1 MSQNPQTPNGP
12 FVLTRRR
19 VIGTGA
25 ASVTLLVHELA
36 LAFKPPVARLPG
48 ARPPPQGIPT
58 QPEAPPGA
66 PDWSGGPGKARFR
79 IDGLAKVTG
88 QKIYARDFRAVDMPG
103 WPKTERMAM
112 ILRATTPG
120 LAFAGLNLA
129 RLAEVDALPLLT
141 ITQTPLPGFTGPQRD
156 LQSLKLNLPFSTQ
169 GANGVQQLLVPV
181 GTQPQF
187 YGQPVAVLV
196 FADGNVYRR
205 AKRALQFQPGVV
217 LTGPASAAAPAPAAT
232 PTPAPANACPAPP
245 PPPYTAY
252 APVNYLTRYEA
263 PGVAP
268 FSQVQV
274 GAESNPH
281 QPDCPTQ
288 PYNST
293 AKALRERIDA
303 TLATAGPGVLQLGGT
318 YSTQVLDPMFM
329 EPEAGLAWLDTR
341 DEGRLHLVLGT
352 QATNGDMAD
361 SLQMFACPKDQPDCD
376 VKDPTRPR
384 VKTVVLNSC
393 YPGGGFGGRD
403 VSTFPPLLAVT
414 AALADGPVRIA
425 QDRYEQFQGGLKQL
439 ASRITQRI
447 AVDAKTGQF
456 IAFGSQ
462 QVLPSGGQ
470 NNYSQFVAMLAAYCG
485 LSGYDIKQAY
495 VDAIAQPSTG
505 VVAGS
510 MRGFGG
516 PQASFAV
523 ETLVDEV
530 AVALKRDPIELRE
543 SNALRQFDRT
553 ITGAPLTQPMTL
565 REICRRARAHPLWR
579 EREAIKLRKAREGI
593 RYGVGFALANQ
604 AYGTGK
610 DGVMAEVSLAPD
622 GRLTVRTNCVDMGNG
637 SATTLALATAGWL
650 GHNAHDIAMGDVAGF
665 NALDLN
671 SDPGGN
677 WSQPNWTASFAMSSS
692 ACLTAFHQ
700 VHVAEQAARVLFQAG
715 LLPAAA
721 ALWGVPL
728 AQLQGKTRWDAGR
741 LVVPG
746 LAPVPLAV
754 LARKVHDARLTTG
767 AMVHGLYEGAW
778 VSATYAVPA
787 GPALL
792 LPIDGLSVR
801 AGGQA
806 AYQSIV
812 RQDVIPPNPEA
823 GLYGRSL
830 YAPSGVLVAVEID
843 GRSFEP
849 RVVAVELMVDAG
861 KVLQPDLLVG
871 QAQGGV
877 AMGIGYALLENL
889 PLEAGGA
896 GDGRWNL
903 DRYHVALS
911 SDVPLGRLNITTLPS
926 DETTAK
932 GIAEAVLC
940 PIAPAIGNAIAAATG
955 KRFRSLPITAGDIRG
970 ALS

>member
-1 MSQNPQTPNGP
+1 MSQNTNGL
-12 FVLTRRR
+12 FQLTRRR
-19 VIGTGA
+19 VIGSGA
-25 ASVTLLVHELA
+25 AAVTLLVHDLA
-36 LAFKPPVARLPG
+36 LAVKPPTPRLPG
-48 ARPPPQGIPT
+48 ARPQPQGSPT
-58 QPEAPPGA
+58 QPFIGNKAPPGA

-88 QKIYARDFRAVDMPG
+88 QKIYARDFRAADMPG
-103 WPKTERMAM
+103 WPTSPPERMAM
-112 ILRATTPG
+112 ILRATQPG
-120 LAFAGLNLA
+120 RIFTGLDLAALAG
-129 RLAEVDALPLLT
+129 VDAQPLT
-141 ITQTPLPGFTGPQRD
+141 VITQTPGTPLGSYTGPQRD
-156 LQSLKLNLPFSTQ
+156 LASLNLQLPFSSA
-169 GANGVQQLLVPV
+169 GADGVSQLLVPV
-181 GTQPQF
+181 GSAPQF
-187 YGQPVAVLV
+187 YGQPVAILI
-196 FADGNVYRR
+196 FADGNAYRR

-217 LTGPASAAAPAPAAT
+217 QAGGLPPAPKQPWAL
-232 PTPAPANACPAPP
+232 
-245 PPPYTAY
+245 AY
-252 APVNYLTRYEA
+252 SPVNYLTRYDGE
-263 PGVAP
+263 GVAKP

-274 GAESNPH
+274 GYESNPY
-281 QPDCPTQ
+281 QPDSTSQ

-293 AKALRERIDA
+293 ARELRQRIDA
-303 TLATAGPGVLQLGGT
+303 TLQTQSAGWMQLGGT

-329 EPEAGLAWLDTR
+329 EPEAGLAWLDRT
-341 DEGRLHLVLGT
+341 GTGTLHLVLGT
-352 QATNGDMAD
+352 QATNGDAGD
-361 SLQMFACPKDQPDCD
+361 SLALFSKDCPVQ
-376 VKDPTRPR
+376 VGTI
-384 VKTVVLNSC
+384 VLNSC

-439 ASRITQRI
+439 ASHITQRI

-456 IAFGSQ
+456 LAFGSQ

-530 AVALKRDPIELRE
+530 AVALKRDPIALRE
-543 SNALRQFDRT
+543 ANALREGDRT
-553 ITGAPLTQPMTL
+553 ITGAPLQQPMRL
-565 REICRRARAHPLWR
+565 REICRLARGHALWR
-579 EREAIKLRKAREGI
+579 DREAVKARKAREGI

-610 DGVMAEVSLAPD
+610 DGVMAEVALAPD

-637 SATTLALATAGWL
+637 SATTLAISTAGWL
-650 GHNAHDIAMGDVAGF
+650 GRNAHDVVMGDVGSF
-665 NALDLN
+665 NALGLH
-671 SDPGGN
+671 STSGGN
-677 WSQPNWTASFAMSSS
+677 WSDPRWTASFSMSSS

-700 VHVAEQAARVLFQAG
+700 VHVTEQASRVLFEAG

-721 ALWGVPL
+721 AIWGVPL
-728 AQLQGKTRWDAGR
+728 AQVQGKTTWQAGR
-741 LVVPG
+741 LTAPG
-746 LAPVPLAV
+746 LAPLPMAALA
-754 LARKVHDARLTTG
+754 AKVQQAGLTTA
-767 AMVHGLYEGAW
+767 AMVHGLYEAAW
-778 VSATYAVPA
+778 VSATYAVPT
-787 GPALL
+787 GSVLK
-792 LPIDGLSVR
+792 LPVDGLSLR
-801 AGGQA
+801 AGGA
-806 AYQSIV
+806 STWTSV
-812 RQDVIPPNPEA
+812 LRQDVVPPRPEA

-830 YAPSGVLVAVEID
+830 YAPSGVLVAVEI
-843 GRSFEP
+843 GPKSFEP
-849 RVVAVELMVDAG
+849 RVVAVELWVDAG
-861 KVLQPDLLVG
+861 KVLQPDLLLG

-911 SDVPLGRLNITTLPS
+911 GDVPLGRLNITTLPT
-926 DETTAK
+926 DEPTAK

-940 PIAPAIGNAIAAATG
+940 PIAPAIGNAIAHATG
-955 KRFRSLPITAGDIRG
+955 KRFRSLPITAADIGR
-970 ALS
+970 ALA

>member
-1 MSQNPQTPNGP
+1 MSTTPNGP
-12 FVLTRRR
+12 FQLTRRR

-25 ASVTLLVHELA
+25 AAVTLLVHDLA
-36 LAFKPPVARLPG
+36 LAFKPPTPRLPG
-48 ARPPPQGIPT
+48 VRSQPEGMPT
-58 QPEAPPGA
+58 QPLLGSKALASG

-88 QKIYARDFRAVDMPG
+88 QKIYARDFRAADIPG
-103 WPKTERMAM
+103 WPQTERMAM
-112 ILRATTPG
+112 ILRATNPR
-120 LAFAGLNLA
+120 LIFAGLDLSALA
-129 RLAEVDALPLLT
+129 GADAQPLMV
-141 ITQTPLPGFTGPQRD
+141 ITQTPLGNYTGPQRD
-156 LQSLKLNLPFSTQ
+156 LASLNLTLPFSSA
-169 GANGVQQLLVPV
+169 GANGVSQLLVPV
-181 GTQPQF
+181 GQAPQF
-187 YGQPVAVLV
+187 YGQPVAILI
-196 FADGNVYRR
+196 FADSNAYRR

-217 LTGPASAAAPAPAAT
+217 QTGSL
-232 PTPAPANACPAPP
+232 PP
-245 PPPYTAY
+245 PPKQPWAQAY
-252 APVNYLTRYEA
+252 SPVTTLTRFDA
-263 PGVAP
+263 DGAKP

-274 GAESNPH
+274 GYESNPY
-281 QPDCPTQ
+281 QPDSSSQ

-293 AKALRERIDA
+293 ARELRGRIDA
-303 TLATAGPGVLQLGGT
+303 ALQAPAPHVLQLGGT

-329 EPEAGLAWLDTR
+329 EPEAGLAWLDRT
-341 DEGRLHLVLGT
+341 GTGTLNLVLGT
-352 QATNGDMAD
+352 QATNGDAGD
-361 SLQMFACPKDQPDCD
+361 SLALFGDPCPIS
-376 VKDPTRPR
+376 
-384 VKTVVLNSC
+384 VKTIVLNSC

-439 ASRITQRI
+439 ASNITQRI
-447 AVDAKTGQF
+447 AVDARTGRF
-456 IAFGSQ
+456 LAFGSQ

-485 LSGYDIKQAY
+485 LSGYDIGQAY

-543 SNALRQFDRT
+543 VNALREGNRT
-553 ITGAPLTQPMTL
+553 ITGAPLEQPMRL
-565 REICRRARAHPLWR
+565 HEICRRARSHALWR
-579 EREAIKLRKAREGI
+579 DREAVKARKAREGV

-610 DGVMAEVSLAPD
+610 DGVMAEAALSPE

-637 SATTLALATAGWL
+637 SATTLAISTAGWL
-650 GHNAHDIAMGDVAGF
+650 GRNAHDVVMGDVGSF
-665 NALDLN
+665 NALDLH
-671 SDPGGN
+671 SDSKGSWADPR
-677 WSQPNWTASFAMSSS
+677 WTASFAMSSS

-700 VHVAEQAARVLFQAG
+700 VHVTEQASRVLFEAG

-721 ALWGVPL
+721 LIWKVPL
-728 AQLQGKTRWDAGR
+728 AQLQGKTRWESGH
-741 LVVPG
+741 LVAPG
-746 LAPVPLAV
+746 LKALPLAA
-754 LARKVHDARLTTG
+754 LAAKAHQAGLTTA
-767 AMVHGLYEGAW
+767 AMVHGLYEAAW

-787 GPALL
+787 GPPLQ
-792 LPIDGLSVR
+792 LPIDGLSLR
-801 AGGQA
+801 AGGT
-806 AYQSIV
+806 STWTPV
-812 RQDVIPPNPEA
+812 LRQNVVPPKPEA

-830 YAPSGVLVAVEID
+830 YAPSGVLVAVEIAPK
-843 GRSFEP
+843 SFEP

-861 KVLQPDLLVG
+861 KVLQPDLLLG

-911 SDVPLGRLNITTLPS
+911 SDVPLERLNITVLPS
-926 DETTAK
+926 DEPTAK

-940 PIAPAIGNAIAAATG
+940 PIAPAIGNAIAHATG
-955 KRFRSLPITAGDIRG
+955 KRFRSLPIMAADIGR

>member
-1 MSQNPQTPNGP
+1 MSDNSTTTPNGP
-12 FVLTRRR
+12 FRLTRRR
-19 VIGTGA
+19 VIGAGA
-25 ASVTLLVHELA
+25 GAVTLLVHELA
-36 LAFKPPVARLPG
+36 LALKPAALKTLG
-48 ARPPPQGIPT
+48 ARP
-58 QPEAPPGA
+58 QPVDTPVQPHAPPGA

-103 WPKTERMAM
+103 WPRTERMAM
-112 ILRATTPG
+112 ILRATQPG
-120 LAFAGLNLA
+120 LAFAGLDLA
-129 RLAEVDALPLLT
+129 RLAGVDAVPLLT
-141 ITQTPLPGFTGPQRD
+141 ITQTPLAAGFPWPQRD
-156 LQSLKLNLPFSTQ
+156 LASLNLQLPFSSE
-169 GANGVQQLLVPV
+169 GADGVKQLLVPV
-181 GTQPQF
+181 GSAPQF
-187 YGQPVAVLV
+187 YGQPVAILI
-196 FADGNVYRR
+196 FADSNACRR

-217 LTGPASAAAPAPAAT
+217 QAGGLAAPPAQ
-232 PTPAPANACPAPP
+232 PWV
-245 PPPYTAY
+245 TAY
-252 APVNYLTRYEA
+252 SPVNYLTRYDA

-274 GAESNPH
+274 GCASDPY
-281 QPDCPTQ
+281 QPDSKGQ

-293 AKALRERIDA
+293 ARRLRRRIDA
-303 TLATAGPGVLQLGGT
+303 TLQAPNPAVLQVGGT
-318 YSTQVLDPMFM
+318 YTTQVLDPMFM
-329 EPEAGLAWLDTR
+329 EPEAGLAWLDRSGT
-341 DEGRLHLVLGT
+341 GALSLVLGT
-352 QATNGDMAD
+352 QATNGDASD
-361 SLQMFACPKDQPDCD
+361 SWTMFSKDCPIQ
-376 VKDPTRPR
+376 

-439 ASRITQRI
+439 ASNITQRI
-447 AVDAKTGQF
+447 AVDVKTGRF
-456 IAFGSQ
+456 LAFGSQ

-530 AVALKRDPIELRE
+530 AVALRRDPIELRE
-543 SNALRQFDRT
+543 INALREGDRT
-553 ITGAPLTQPMTL
+553 ITGAPLTQQMRL
-565 REICRRARAHPLWR
+565 REICGRSREHVLWR
-579 EREAIKLRKAREGI
+579 DREAVQRRKAREGI

-610 DGVMAEVSLAPD
+610 DGVMAEVALAPD

-637 SATTLALATAGWL
+637 SATTLALSTAAWL
-650 GHNAHDIAMGDVAGF
+650 GHNAHDIVMGDVGSF
-665 NALDLN
+665 NALDV
-671 SDPGGN
+671 STYRGGD
-677 WSQPNWTASFAMSSS
+677 WSKPDWTASFAMSSS

-700 VHVAEQAARVLFQAG
+700 VHVAEQASRVLFEAG

-721 ALWGVPL
+721 AIWGVPL
-728 AQLQGKTRWDAGR
+728 AQVQGQTRWEKGHLTAPR
-741 LVVPG
+741 
-746 LAPVPLAV
+746 LAPLPLAA
-754 LARKVHDARLTTG
+754 LAAKVYQAGLTSG
-767 AMVHGLYEGAW
+767 AMVHGLYEGSW
-778 VSATYAVPA
+778 VAGTYAVPA
-787 GPALL
+787 VPPLQ
-792 LPIDGLSVR
+792 LPIDGLSLR
-801 AGGQA
+801 AAGQPTWTA
-806 AYQSIV
+806 V
-812 RQDVIPPNPEA
+812 LRQDVIPPKPEA
-823 GLYGRSL
+823 ALYGRSL
-830 YAPSGVLVAVEID
+830 YAPSGVLVAVEI
-843 GRSFEP
+843 GPKSYEP
-849 RVVAVELMVDAG
+849 RVVDVQLMVDAG
-861 KVLQPDLLVG
+861 KVLQPDLLLG
-871 QAQGGV
+871 QAQGGI
-877 AMGIGYALLENL
+877 AMGIGYALLEDL

-911 SDVPLGRLNITTLPS
+911 GDVPLGRLGITTLPT
-926 DETTAK
+926 DEPTAK

-940 PIAPAIGNAIAAATG
+940 PVAPAIGNAIAHATG
-955 KRFRSLPITAGDIRG
+955 KRFRSLPITAADIEK

>member
-1 MSQNPQTPNGP
+1 MSKNPQANGP
-12 FVLTRRR
+12 FQLTRRR
-19 VIGTGA
+19 IIGSGA
-25 ASVTLLVHELA
+25 AAVTLLVHELA
-36 LAFKPPVARLPG
+36 LARKPG
-48 ARPPPQGIPT
+48 APKLLGALPQPEGTPT
-58 QPEAPPGA
+58 QPHTPPGA

-88 QKIYARDFRAVDMPG
+88 QKVYARDFRAVDMPG
-103 WPKTERMAM
+103 WPPAERMAM
-112 ILRATTPG
+112 ILRATQPG
-120 LAFAGLNLA
+120 LVFTGLDLS
-129 RLAEVDALPLLT
+129 RLAAADAVPLLT
-141 ITQTPLPGFTGPQRD
+141 ITQAPLTGFPWPQRD
-156 LQSLKLNLPFSTQ
+156 LASLNLSLPFSSE
-169 GANGVQQLLVPV
+169 GADGIKQLLVPV
-181 GTQPQF
+181 GSAPQF
-187 YGQPVAVLV
+187 YGQPVAIVV
-196 FADGNVYRR
+196 FADSNAYRR
-205 AKRALQFQPGVV
+205 AKRALQFEPGVV
-217 LTGPASAAAPAPAAT
+217 QTGA
-232 PTPAPANACPAPP
+232 APP
-245 PPPYTAY
+245 PPSASAAKAY
-252 APVNYLTRYEA
+252 SPVNYLTRYEA
-263 PGVAP
+263 AGVAP

-274 GAESNPH
+274 GSESNPFA
-281 QPDCPTQ
+281 PDSASQ

-293 AKALRERIDA
+293 AKALRGRIDA
-303 TLATAGPGVLQLGGT
+303 LLQAPDPAVLRLKGS

-329 EPEAGLAWLDTR
+329 EPEAGLAWLDRAGT
-341 DEGRLHLVLGT
+341 GTLSLVLGT
-352 QATNGDMAD
+352 QATNGDAGD
-361 SLQMFACPKDQPDCD
+361 SLAMFGTGCPIS
-376 VKDPTRPR
+376 

-414 AALADGPVRIA
+414 AALVNGPVRIA

-439 ASRITQRI
+439 ASHITQRI

-456 IAFGSQ
+456 LAFGSQ
-462 QVLPSGGQ
+462 QVLPAGGQ

-530 AVALKRDPIELRE
+530 AVALQRDPIALRE
-543 SNALRQFDRT
+543 INALRQFDRT
-553 ITGAPLTQPMTL
+553 ITGAPLTQDLTL
-565 REICRRARAHPLWR
+565 REICRRAREHPLWR
-579 EREAIKLRKAREGI
+579 EREAVKARKAREGI

-610 DGVMAEVSLAPD
+610 DGVMAEVALAPD
-622 GRLTVRTNCVDMGNG
+622 GRLTVRSNCVDMGNG
-637 SATTLALATAGWL
+637 SATTLAISTADWL
-650 GHNAHDIAMGDVAGF
+650 GHNAHDIVLGDVGSF
-665 NALDLN
+665 NALAV
-671 SDPGGN
+671 STYPGGD
-677 WSQPNWTASFAMSSS
+677 WSKPDWTASFAMSSS

-700 VHVAEQAARVLFQAG
+700 VHVTGQASRVLFEAG

-728 AQLQGKTRWDAGR
+728 AQVQGKTRWDAGR
-741 LVVPG
+741 LAAPG
-746 LAPVPLAV
+746 LAPLPLAA
-754 LARKVHDARLTTG
+754 LAAKVHQQGLTAA

-778 VSATYAVPA
+778 VSASYALPA
-787 GPALL
+787 GAPLL
-792 LPIDGLSVR
+792 LPVDGLSLR
-801 AGGQA
+801 AAGQSVWKA
-806 AYQSIV
+806 VA
-812 RQDVIPPNPEA
+812 RQDVIAPNPEA
-823 GLYGRSL
+823 ALYGRSL
-830 YAPSGVLVAVEID
+830 YAPSGVLVAVEIA
-843 GRSFEP
+843 RESFEP

-861 KVLQPDLLVG
+861 KVLQRDLLVG

-903 DRYHVALS
+903 DRYQVALS
-911 SDVPLGRLNITTLPS
+911 ADVPLGRLGITTLPS
-926 DETTAK
+926 DEATAK

-940 PIAPAIGNAIAAATG
+940 PIAPAIGNAIAHATG
-955 KRFRSLPITAGDIRG
+955 RRFRSLPITAREIGR

>member
-1 MSQNPQTPNGP
+1 MSESTNGP
-12 FVLTRRR
+12 FQLTRRR
-19 VIGTGA
+19 IIGSGA
-25 ASVTLLVHELA
+25 AAVTLLVHELA
-36 LAFKPPVARLPG
+36 LAARPSAARLPG
-48 ARPPPQGIPT
+48 ARP
-58 QPEAPPGA
+58 QPEGSPVQPHSPPGA

-103 WPKTERMAM
+103 WPATERMAM
-112 ILRATTPG
+112 ILRATNPG
-120 LAFAGLNLA
+120 RVFTGLDLGALAG
-129 RLAEVDALPLLT
+129 VDAVPLLT
-141 ITQTPLPGFTGPQRD
+141 ITQAPLTGFTWPQRD
-156 LQSLKLNLPFSTQ
+156 LASLNLSLPFSSA
-169 GANGVQQLLVPV
+169 GADGVYQLLVPV
-181 GTQPQF
+181 GTAPQF
-187 YGQPVAVLV
+187 YGQPVAILV
-196 FADGNVYRR
+196 FADSNAYRR

-217 LTGPASAAAPAPAAT
+217 QTGGL
-232 PTPAPANACPAPP
+232 PP
-245 PPPYTAY
+245 PPKQPWVMAY
-252 APVNYLTRYEA
+252 SPVNYLTRYDV

-274 GAESNPH
+274 GYASDPY
-281 QPDCPTQ
+281 QPDSANQ
-288 PYNST
+288 PVNSQ
-293 AKALRERIDA
+293 ARALRQRINDA
-303 TLATAGPGVLQLGGT
+303 LQATDPQVLQMGGS

-329 EPEAGLAWLDTR
+329 EPEAGLAWLDRSGAGT
-341 DEGRLHLVLGT
+341 LNLVLGT
-352 QATNGDMAD
+352 QATNGDATD
-361 SLQMFACPKDQPDCD
+361 SWAMFSKDCPIK
-376 VKDPTRPR
+376 VG
-384 VKTVVLNSC
+384 TVVLNSC

-403 VSTFPPLLAVT
+403 VSPFPSLLAVT

-447 AVDAKTGQF
+447 AVDAKTGKF
-456 IAFGSQ
+456 LAFGSQ

-543 SNALRQFDRT
+543 INALREGDRT
-553 ITGAPLTQPMTL
+553 ITGAPLAQQMRL
-565 REICRRARAHPLWR
+565 HEICRLARAHPLWR
-579 EREAIKLRKAREGI
+579 EREAVKRRKAREGV

-610 DGVMAEVSLAPD
+610 DGVMAEVAMATD

-637 SATTLALATAGWL
+637 SATTLAISTAGWL
-650 GHNAHDIAMGDVAGF
+650 GHNAHDVVMGDVGSF
-665 NALDLN
+665 NALDLH
-671 SDPGGN
+671 SDSKGSWADPR
-677 WSQPNWTASFAMSSS
+677 WTASFAMSSS

-700 VHVAEQAARVLFQAG
+700 VHVTEQASRVLFEAG

-721 ALWGVPL
+721 LLWGVPL
-728 AQLQGKTRWDAGR
+728 AQAQGRTKWEAGR
-741 LVVPG
+741 LTAPG
-746 LAPVPLAV
+746 LAPLPLAA
-754 LARKVHDARLTTG
+754 LAAKVQQAGLTAA
-767 AMVHGLYEGAW
+767 AMVHGLYEAAW

-787 GPALL
+787 GSALK
-792 LPIDGLSVR
+792 LPIDGLSLR
-801 AGGQA
+801 AGGA
-806 AYQSIV
+806 STWTPV
-812 RQDVIPPNPEA
+812 LRQDVVPPKPEA

-830 YAPSGVLVAVEID
+830 YAPSGVLVAVEI
-843 GRSFEP
+843 GPRSFEP

-861 KVLQPDLLVG
+861 KVLQRDLLLG

-911 SDVPLGRLNITTLPS
+911 GDVPLARLNITTLPT
-926 DETTAK
+926 DEPTAK

-940 PIAPAIGNAIAAATG
+940 PIAPAIGNAIAHATAR
-955 KRFRSLPITAGDIRG
+955 RFRALPITAADIEK

>member
-1 MSQNPQTPNGP
+1 MPQTPNGL
-12 FVLTRRR
+12 FQLTRRR
-19 VIGTGA
+19 VIGSGA
-25 ASVTLLVHELA
+25 AAVTLLVHELA
-36 LAFKPPVARLPG
+36 LAFKPPTPRLPG
-48 ARPPPQGIPT
+48 ARP
-58 QPEAPPGA
+58 QPEGTPVQPHSPPGA

-88 QKIYARDFRAVDMPG
+88 QKIYARDFRASDMPG
-103 WPKTERMAM
+103 WPATERMAM
-112 ILRATTPG
+112 ILRATQPG
-120 LAFAGLNLA
+120 LVFTGLDLAALAG
-129 RLAEVDALPLLT
+129 VDAVPLLT
-141 ITQTPLPGFTGPQRD
+141 ITQTALTGFTWPQRD
-156 LQSLKLNLPFSTQ
+156 LASLNLSLPFSSA
-169 GANGVQQLLVPV
+169 GADGVYQLLVPV
-181 GTQPQF
+181 GTAPQF
-187 YGQPVAVLV
+187 YGQPVAILI
-196 FADGNVYRR
+196 FADGNAYRR

-217 LTGPASAAAPAPAAT
+217 QASGL
-232 PTPAPANACPAPP
+232 PP
-245 PPPYTAY
+245 PPKQPWVMAY
-252 APVNYLTRYEA
+252 SPVNYLTRYDA

-268 FSQVQV
+268 RVPPFSQVQA
-274 GAESNPH
+274 GYASDPY
-281 QPDCPTQ
+281 QPDSTSQ
-288 PYNST
+288 PVNST
-293 AKALRERIDA
+293 ARALRQRINT
-303 TLATAGPGVLQLGGT
+303 TLQAPSPAVLQLGGS

-329 EPEAGLAWLDTR
+329 EPEAGLAWLDRADKGT
-341 DEGRLHLVLGT
+341 LNLVLGT
-352 QATNGDMAD
+352 QATNGDASD
-361 SLQMFACPKDQPDCD
+361 SWTMFSKDCPIK
-376 VKDPTRPR
+376 VS
-384 VKTVVLNSC
+384 TVVLNSC

-439 ASRITQRI
+439 ASNITQRI
-447 AVDAKTGQF
+447 AVDAKTGKF
-456 IAFGSQ
+456 LAFGSQ

-543 SNALRQFDRT
+543 INALREGDRT
-553 ITGAPLTQPMTL
+553 ITGAPLTQQMRL
-565 REICRRARAHPLWR
+565 HEICRLARQHPLWR
-579 EREAIKLRKAREGI
+579 EREAVKSRKAREGV

-610 DGVMAEVSLAPD
+610 DGVMAEVALAPD
-622 GRLTVRTNCVDMGNG
+622 GRLTVRSNCVDMGNG
-637 SATTLALATAGWL
+637 SATTLAISTAGWL
-650 GHNAHDIAMGDVAGF
+650 GHNAHDVVMGDVGSF
-665 NALDLN
+665 NALDLH
-671 SDPGGN
+671 SDSKGTWADPR
-677 WSQPNWTASFAMSSS
+677 WTASFAMSSS

-700 VHVAEQAARVLFQAG
+700 VHVTEQASRVLFEAG

-721 ALWGVPL
+721 LLWGVPL
-728 AQLQGKTRWDAGR
+728 AQVQGRTKWEAGR

-746 LAPVPLAV
+746 LAALPLVA
-754 LARKVHDARLTTG
+754 LAAKVHQGGLTAA
-767 AMVHGLYEGAW
+767 AMVHGLYEAAW

-787 GPALL
+787 GPALQ
-792 LPIDGLSVR
+792 LPIDGLSLR
-801 AGGQA
+801 AGGQ
-806 AYQSIV
+806 STWTSV
-812 RQDVIPPNPEA
+812 LRQDVVPPKPEA

-830 YAPSGVLVAVEID
+830 YAPSGVLVAVEIAP
-843 GRSFEP
+843 RSYEP

-861 KVLQPDLLVG
+861 KVLQRDLLLG

-903 DRYHVALS
+903 DRYQVALS
-911 SDVPLGRLNITTLPS
+911 SDVPLGRLNVTTLPT

-940 PIAPAIGNAIAAATG
+940 PIAPAIGNAIAHATG
-955 KRFRSLPITAGDIRG
+955 RRFRSLPITAADIGR
-970 ALS
+970 ALA

>member
-1 MSQNPQTPNGP
+1 MSQTPQANGP
-12 FVLTRRR
+12 FQLTRRR

-25 ASVTLLVHELA
+25 AAVTLLVHELA
-36 LAFKPPVARLPG
+36 LAFKPPALKNPR
-48 ARPPPQGIPT
+48 ARPQPEGTPT
-58 QPEAPPGA
+58 QPHTPPGA

-88 QKIYARDFRAVDMPG
+88 QKIYARDFRAADMPG
-103 WPKTERMAM
+103 WPKSSPERMAM
-112 ILRATTPG
+112 ILRATQPG
-120 LAFAGLNLA
+120 LAFAGLDLSRLDAAEA
-129 RLAEVDALPLLT
+129 RPLLT
-141 ITQTPLPGFTGPQRD
+141 ITQTPLAGFAWPQRD
-156 LQSLKLNLPFSTQ
+156 LASLNLDLPFSSA
-169 GANGVQQLLVPV
+169 GADGVSQLLVPV
-181 GTQPQF
+181 GAAPQF
-187 YGQPVAVLV
+187 YGQPVAILI
-196 FADGNVYRR
+196 FADANTCRR
-205 AKRALQFQPGVV
+205 ARRALQFQPGVV
-217 LTGPASAAAPAPAAT
+217 QTGGL
-232 PTPAPANACPAPP
+232 PP
-245 PPPYTAY
+245 PPPQPWAMAY
-252 APVNYLTRYEA
+252 SPVNYLTRYEA
-263 PGVAP
+263 PGVEP

-274 GAESNPH
+274 GYASDPY
-281 QPDCPTQ
+281 QPDSAAQ

-293 AKALRERIDA
+293 ARRLRGRID
-303 TLATAGPGVLQLGGT
+303 TALQAPSRDVLQLGGT

-329 EPEAGLAWLDTR
+329 EPEAGLAWLDRSGGGT
-341 DEGRLHLVLGT
+341 LNLVLGT
-352 QATNGDMAD
+352 QATNGDSLD
-361 SLQMFACPKDQPDCD
+361 SLNLFSKDCPIQ
-376 VKDPTRPR
+376 

-439 ASRITQRI
+439 ASNITQRI
-447 AVDAKTGQF
+447 AVDPRTGKF

-485 LSGYDIKQAY
+485 LSGYDIRQAY
-495 VDAIAQPSTG
+495 VDAIAQPSAG

-530 AVALKRDPIELRE
+530 AVALKRDPIALRE
-543 SNALRQFDRT
+543 LNALREGDRT
-553 ITGAPLTQPMTL
+553 ITGAPLTQAMTL
-565 REICRRARAHPLWR
+565 REICRRSREHALWR
-579 EREAIKLRKAREGI
+579 DREAVKARKAREGI

-610 DGVMAEVSLAPD
+610 DGVMAEVAMDPG

-637 SATTLALATAGWL
+637 SATTLAISTAGWL
-650 GHNAHDIAMGDVAGF
+650 GYNAHEIAMGDVASF
-665 NALDLN
+665 NSLPVSYYPKGD
-671 SDPGGN
+671 
-677 WSQPNWTASFAMSSS
+677 WSQPDWTAAFAMSSS

-700 VHVAEQAARVLFQAG
+700 VHVTEQASQVLFQAG

-728 AQLQGKTRWDAGR
+728 AQLQGKTSWAAGH
-741 LVVPG
+741 LAAPG
-746 LAPVPLAV
+746 LAPLSLAA
-754 LARKVHDARLTTG
+754 LAAKVHQAGLTTA
-767 AMVHGLYEGAW
+767 AMVHGLYEGSW
-778 VSATYAVPA
+778 VAGTYAVPA
-787 GPALL
+787 GPPLQ

-801 AGGQA
+801 AAGQSA
-806 AYQSIV
+806 WTGV
-812 RQDVIPPNPEA
+812 PRQNVVPPNPKA
-823 GLYGRSL
+823 SLYGRSL
-830 YAPSGVLVAVEID
+830 YAPSGVLVAVEI
-843 GRSFEP
+843 GPKGHAP
-849 RVVAVELMVDAG
+849 RVVDVQLLVDAG
-861 KVLQPDLLVG
+861 KVLQPDLLMG

-911 SDVPLGRLNITTLPS
+911 GDVPLARMSITPLPNT
-926 DETTAK
+926 ETTAK

-940 PIAPAIGNAIAAATG
+940 PIAPAIGNAIAHATG
-955 KRFRSLPITAGDIRG
+955 QRFRSLPITAADIER
-970 ALS
+970 ALA